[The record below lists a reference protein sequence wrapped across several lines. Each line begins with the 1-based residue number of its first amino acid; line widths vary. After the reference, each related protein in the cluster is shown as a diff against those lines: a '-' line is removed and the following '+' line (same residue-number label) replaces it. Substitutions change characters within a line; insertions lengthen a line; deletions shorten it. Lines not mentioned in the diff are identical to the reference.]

1 MKSERTSR
9 TTTIRKMTIRDLAE
23 VYELGHTQFKATRW
37 PVLYRSWDE
46 YEVTT
51 RFNMD
56 GDYCLVAENDNPEG
70 PRIVGFVLGSVV
82 NKPGTAWS
90 YGYII
95 WLCSHPQ
102 WRRSGVAGR
111 LTDKLIEM
119 MVEAEGIRIVMADT
133 DPFNRAARRFFRGR
147 GFDEEFPHMY
157 LCGNIENNPRYRD
170 HLKEARRESGRNGH

>member
-1 MKSERTSR
+1 
-9 TTTIRKMTIRDLAE
+9 MTIHDLAG

-56 GDYCLVAENDNPEG
+56 GDYCLVAESEG
-70 PRIVGFVLGSVV
+70 DDPKIVGFILGSVV
-82 NKPGTAWS
+82 TKPGSAWS

-95 WLCSHPQ
+95 WLCSHPG

-119 MVEAEGIRIVMADT
+119 MVEQDGIRIVMADT
-133 DPFNRAARRFFRGR
+133 DPFNRPARRFFRNR

-157 LCGNIENNPRYRD
+157 LCGNIESNPRYRD
-170 HLKEARRESGRNGH
+170 FLKEARREKENSRS